1 MAINGANFPEG
12 KPHSFGQMIVI
23 ERERSALVDESAA
36 WWSGFDLRN
45 FPPSEKRFN
54 AFFHR
59 GFMNATMPSG
69 ARGRLFQAPIMFVQ
83 RSHSSGEHDL
93 KIAGFPGELVRNL

>member
-1 MAINGANFPEG
+1 MNQQHGGPGSTYEIFRRPRIGSMP
-12 KPHSFGQMIVI
+12 
-23 ERERSALVDESAA
+23 
-36 WWSGFDLRN
+36 
-45 FPPSEKRFN
+45 
-54 AFFHR
+54 FFHG
-59 GFMNATMPSG
+59 GFMNATLSSG

>member
-12 KPHSFGQMIVI
+12 KPHSFGKMIV
-23 ERERSALVDESAA
+23 RETGALVDESGA
-36 WWSGFDLRN
+36 WWSGSDLRN
-45 FPPSEKRFN
+45 FPPSENRFN

-59 GFMNATMPSG
+59 GFMNATLSSG